1 MNETYW
7 SPYYTTE
14 RKDFKRNRGDL
25 LKKDTRIII
34 SFHTNSKLEK

>member
-1 MNETYW
+1 MKHIGHLTIQLGKY
-7 SPYYTTE
+7 
-14 RKDFKRNRGDL
+14 FKGNRGDL